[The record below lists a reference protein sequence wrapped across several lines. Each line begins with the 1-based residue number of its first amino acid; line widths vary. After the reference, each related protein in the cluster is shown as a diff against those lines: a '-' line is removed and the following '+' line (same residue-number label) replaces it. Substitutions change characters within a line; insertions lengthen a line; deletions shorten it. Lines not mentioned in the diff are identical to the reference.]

1 MVSPPT
7 GTVAFLFTDIEGSTR
22 LWEEHEAAMTDALAL
37 HDGLMREAIDAY
49 GGYVFSTAGDA
60 FAAAFESCNDAGAA
74 ASEIQAEL
82 GRADWP
88 TPDPVA
94 VRIGL
99 HVGEADERD
108 GDYFGPTLNRAAR
121 IMSSAHGG
129 QIVTSSA
136 FRQLVPGIDLR
147 DLGRHRLKD
156 LASAE
161 QLWQLGD
168 GDFPTLR
175 TLDAIRHNLPVE
187 RTPLVGRAEAIERVT
202 DLVDEHR
209 LITVVGIGGT
219 GKTRVATA
227 AAAEMADRHPDGVWF
242 VDLVAAVDTPD
253 VATAMADATGL
264 QIPGRDIVTGLAGV
278 LAGRDTLFVIDNC
291 EHVTEAV
298 AEVLDV
304 LLTSTSAPRFL
315 ATSREPLELYD
326 EVHFAL
332 DPLDA
337 SDAHSPAVELFV
349 EAAGRVGRRPVDHEL
364 DLVASIC
371 EHLDGHPLSIELAAA
386 QLKQLTVTELDER
399 LDRRFELL
407 TRGRR
412 GRRHES
418 LIAVLHDTWGMLDT
432 HEQQMLSQLAAFPSS
447 FDLGAVEGVCASLD
461 VGLPSRTFGGL
472 ADRSVVSP
480 AGDGRHRLLETVK
493 LFVRGHWADDDAVE
507 RHEAWLVS
515 YLRGQPAQARYTS
528 LDLSDW
534 LVEHLDDWL
543 SVERRLAAAERW
555 ADLAELLL
563 MSQTLFHTGVP
574 GAQALE
580 LLTRIERHLERVPSM
595 DDRWRATLNLT
606 AADLGLAARRP
617 DWIERGSAAA
627 IDLFQSGSVERAYSL
642 ILRSWMVAFSD
653 TDAAVEMLDEAIR
666 DAEANEAPG
675 VADIAL
681 GYRANHLGVAGRVEQ
696 ARTDLRQLDARLDH
710 DEYTYARRVQLMI
723 SMSVNIV
730 GEPDTAYR
738 DALELRR
745 LDAAWP
751 HLAAG
756 PIAASGR
763 LGEALRLFEQAI
775 ERADKVFPDDGLPDL
790 LIPVAAAAY
799 AVGDHDRCRT
809 LLTAVRNAPRPTQ
822 NFMATI
828 QYRELR
834 NAVGLDEENPLDSQ
848 PIEDVFAEGRD
859 WFSTV
864 VGERGGP

>member
-1 MVSPPT
+1 MVAPPT

-22 LWEEHEAAMTDALAL
+22 LWEDHEAAMTDALAL
-37 HDGLMREAIDAY
+37 HDGVMRSAIDSHD
-49 GGYVFSTAGDA
+49 GYVFSTAGDA
-60 FAAAFESCNDAGAA
+60 FAAAFESCTDAIAA
-74 ASEIQAEL
+74 ASEIQGEL
-82 GRADWP
+82 RRTEWP
-88 TPDPVA
+88 TPEPVA

-121 IMSSAHGG
+121 IMSAAHGG

-136 FRQLVPGIDLR
+136 FRQLVPNVDLR

-156 LASAE
+156 LASAD
-161 QLWQLGD
+161 QLWQFGD
-168 GDFPTLR
+168 GHFPTLR

-187 RTPLVGRAEAIERVT
+187 RTPLVGRAEEIERVT
-202 DLVDEHR
+202 ELVDEHR
-209 LITVVGIGGT
+209 LVTVVGIGGT

-242 VDLVAAVDTPD
+242 VDLVPAVDTPD
-253 VATAMADATGL
+253 VATVMADATGL
-264 QIPGRDIVTGLAGV
+264 QIPGRDIVTGLAEV

-291 EHVTEAV
+291 EHLTDAV

-349 EAAGRVGRRPVDHEL
+349 EAAGRVGWRPVDGEL
-364 DLVASIC
+364 DVVASIC
-371 EHLDGHPLSIELAAA
+371 AHLDGHPLSIELAAA
-386 QLKQLTVTELDER
+386 QLKQLTATELDER

-407 TRGRR
+407 TRGR
-412 GRRHES
+412 GRRQES
-418 LIAVLHDTWGMLDT
+418 LIAVLEDTWGMLDPA
-432 HEQQMLSQLAAFPSS
+432 EQRMLSQLAAFPSS
-447 FDLGAVEGVCASLD
+447 FDLGDVEGVCATLD

-472 ADRSVVSP
+472 VDRSVVSP

-493 LFVRGHWADDDAVE
+493 LFVRGHWADDTAVE
-507 RHEAWLVS
+507 RHEAWLIG
-515 YLRGQPAQARYTS
+515 YLRTQPTQARYTS

-534 LVEHLDDWL
+534 LTEHFDDWL

-555 ADLAELLL
+555 ADLGELLL
-563 MSQTLFHTGVP
+563 LSQTLFHTGVS
-574 GAQALE
+574 GAQGFE
-580 LLTRIERHLERVPSM
+580 LLTQVEWYLEHVPSM

-606 AADLGLAARRP
+606 AADLGLVARRP

-627 IDLFQSGSVERAYSL
+627 VDLYPGGSVERAYSL
-642 ILRSWMVAFSD
+642 ILHSWMAAFGA
-653 TDAAVEMLDEAIR
+653 TDRAVEMLDEAIR
-666 DAEANEAPG
+666 DAEVNDAPE
-675 VADIAL
+675 VADVAL
-681 GYRANHLGVAGRVEQ
+681 AYRANHLGLAGRAEL
-696 ARTDLRQLDARLDH
+696 ARADLDALDARLDS
-710 DEYTYARRVQLMI
+710 DEFTYPRRLHLMV

-730 GEPDTAYR
+730 GEPEAAYR
-738 DALELRR
+738 DASELTRR
-745 LDAAWP
+745 DDKWP

-756 PIAASGR
+756 PVAASGH
-763 LGEALRLFEQAI
+763 LGEAHRLFERAV
-775 ERADKVFPDDGLPDL
+775 ERRGNVFPDDGLPDL
-790 LIPVAAAAY
+790 LVPVAAAAY

-822 NFMATI
+822 NFVVTI

-834 NAVGLDEENPLDSQ
+834 NAVGLDAENPLDTQ
-848 PIEDVFAEGRD
+848 PIEDLFAEACA
-859 WFSTV
+859 WFSAV
-864 VGERGGP
+864 VEKRGGF